1 VVADDGIFVSVF
13 VRRLRDGKTYDDFKA
28 AWYPEQG
35 FGVPTRVL
43 NGVRLDDPR
52 EILSIGFVDPAGQS
66 LEEISARI
74 GAAEAKR
81 HDAIDDVLEST
92 ELRAVYQLVDDQDF
106 TDAPH
111 PFGGEAPGVGITS
124 CV

>member
-1 VVADDGIFVSVF
+1 MADEIFVSVF
-13 VRRLRDGKTYDDFKA
+13 VRRLREGRTYDDFKA
-28 AWYPEQG
+28 AWYPEVR
-35 FGVPTRVL
+35 FGVPTRVI

-66 LEEISARI
+66 LEEIGARI

-92 ELRAVYQLVDDQDF
+92 ELRAVYALVDDQDF
-106 TDAPH
+106 TNAPH
-111 PFGGEAPGVGITS
+111 PFGEGPPGSGITPS
-124 CV
+124 G